1 MLSGNT
7 KRGGN
12 RGRNT
17 FMGNTRY
24 GERRARCS
32 SSCSNSN
39 EKRSYSPCRM
49 RVMDIWM
56 EDDARD
62 LSVSHLNALII
73 HFTREGGGDIYPS
86 IDLSPIS
93 TPISIHREFP
103 LQGETIVG

>member
-1 MLSGNT
+1 
-7 KRGGN
+7 
-12 RGRNT
+12 
-17 FMGNTRY
+17 
-24 GERRARCS
+24 
-32 SSCSNSN
+32 
-39 EKRSYSPCRM
+39 M

-93 TPISIHREFP
+93 TPISIYREFP